1 MNKYILVFIFFV
13 FLIACSPQKPKP
25 IGGDKDK
32 HGCLGP
38 AGFTWCEKKQKC
50 IRPWEEKCE

>member
-1 MNKYILVFIFFV
+1 MKKFAIIILIIVMFF
-13 FLIACSPQKPKP
+13 ACTPKRKP

-38 AGFTWCEKKQKC
+38 AGYTWCEAKKKC